1 MQNKLGYLVLNKT
14 PLIMFFYQCN
24 IGQAVRGEIEYI
36 SNSKPIIMLL
46 GPGCSKA
53 AMPVAESVHHWNV
66 VQVFQFLFVP
76 NKTIERRE
84 GDYVIPL
91 SFVALQLAVPKK
103 MATVHFNTIPC
114 ESTQPIGTKKAMYL
128 IPAKRLLVSA

>member
-76 NKTIERRE
+76 NKTIE
-84 GDYVIPL
+84 
-91 SFVALQLAVPKK
+91 KK
-103 MATVHFNTIPC
+103 GGRLRHFSEFC
-114 ESTQPIGTKKAMYL
+114 GSAIGRTKKDGD
-128 IPAKRLLVSA
+128 RTF